1 MQDHGNSGQVK
12 REIMKGR
19 EKMKEQENW
28 NQNLNI
34 QINKCIQ
41 ILDKFIHRTNM
52 YIIIHLDMIWM
63 MDNS

>member
-1 MQDHGNSGQVK
+1 
-12 REIMKGR
+12 
-19 EKMKEQENW
+19 MKEQENW